1 MTQRE
6 KMQDFE
12 RAKTQIIAIMQQFVA
27 DCRNEIVNELFA
39 KTSHGK
45 MLRSKLLLAVS
56 GISEEALKLCAIIE
70 LIQSASLLHDDV
82 IDNAHTRRKS
92 PSLNALFGNKNAI
105 MLGDVLYAKAFFE
118 LSAYERAIAK
128 SVSDSVCRLA
138 VGEIEDVFMAQ
149 SFNTNKMRYLQMCE
163 LKTAALIAASAEC
176 GAILAG
182 LDSQKYR
189 AYGNNLGI
197 AFQIIDD
204 VLDIT
209 QSTEVL
215 GKPAMSDLSEG
226 KSTLP
231 YIYLYER
238 ANEAQRREL
247 LSLFGIPLSQAQ
259 EQWLREHLQM
269 YHCVQDSI
277 AKAREYALS
286 ALDSIQDEGNT
297 QLSKIVQNMIERE
310 F

>member
-1 MTQRE
+1 
-6 KMQDFE
+6 MQDFDKVRE
-12 RAKTQIIAIMQQFVA
+12 RIVAIMQGFVA
-27 DCRNEIVNELFA
+27 DCGNEIVTELFA
-39 KTSHGK
+39 KTNQGK

-56 GISEEALKLCAIIE
+56 GVSEEALKLCAIIE

-82 IDNAHTRRKS
+82 IDNASTRRKS
-92 PSLNALFGNKNAI
+92 PSLNAIFGNKNAI

-118 LSAYERAIAK
+118 LSTYEQSIAK

-149 SFNTNKMRYLQMCE
+149 SFNTNKTRYLQMCE

-176 GAILAG
+176 GALLSG

-189 AYGNNLGI
+189 SYGNNLGI

-238 ANEAQRREL
+238 ATQEVRQEL
-247 LSLFGIPLSQAQ
+247 LTLFGTPLCESKA
-259 EQWLREHLQM
+259 QWLKEQLNAH
-269 YHCVQDSI
+269 HCVQDSI

-286 ALDSIQDEGNT
+286 ALDSIQGEGNT
-297 QLSKIVQNMIERE
+297 QLNEIVQNMIERE

>member
-1 MTQRE
+1 
-6 KMQDFE
+6 MQDFDKVRE
-12 RAKTQIIAIMQQFVA
+12 RIVAIMQGFVA
-27 DCRNEIVNELFA
+27 DCGNEIVTELFA
-39 KTSHGK
+39 KTNQGK

-56 GISEEALKLCAIIE
+56 GVSEEALKLCAIIE

-82 IDNAHTRRKS
+82 IDNASTRRKS
-92 PSLNALFGNKNAI
+92 PSLNAIFGNKNAI

-118 LSAYERAIAK
+118 LSTYEQSIAK

-149 SFNTNKMRYLQMCE
+149 SFNTNKTRYLQMCE

-176 GAILAG
+176 GALLSG

-189 AYGNNLGI
+189 SYGNNLGI

-238 ANEAQRREL
+238 ATQEVRQEL
-247 LSLFGIPLSQAQ
+247 LTLFGTPLCESKA
-259 EQWLREHLQM
+259 QWLKEQLNAH
-269 YHCVQDSI
+269 HCVQDSI

-286 ALDSIQDEGNT
+286 ALDSIQGEGNT
-297 QLSKIVQNMIERE
+297 QLNEIVQNMIERE
-310 F
+310 L

>member
-1 MTQRE
+1 
-6 KMQDFE
+6 MQDFDKVRE
-12 RAKTQIIAIMQQFVA
+12 RIVVIMQGFVA
-27 DCRNEIVNELFA
+27 DCGNEIVTELFA
-39 KTSHGK
+39 KTNQGK

-56 GISEEALKLCAIIE
+56 GVSEEALKLCAIIE

-82 IDNAHTRRKS
+82 IDNASTRRKS
-92 PSLNALFGNKNAI
+92 PSLNAIFGNKNAI

-118 LSAYERAIAK
+118 LSTYEQSIAK

-149 SFNTNKMRYLQMCE
+149 SFNTNKTRYLQMCE

-176 GAILAG
+176 GALLSG

-189 AYGNNLGI
+189 SYGNNLGI

-238 ANEAQRREL
+238 ATQEVRQEL
-247 LSLFGIPLSQAQ
+247 LTLFGTPLCESKA
-259 EQWLREHLQM
+259 QWLKEQLNAH
-269 YHCVQDSI
+269 HCVQDSI

-286 ALDSIQDEGNT
+286 ALDSIQGEGNT
-297 QLSKIVQNMIERE
+297 QLNEIVQNMIERE

>member
-1 MTQRE
+1 
-6 KMQDFE
+6 MQDFDKVRE
-12 RAKTQIIAIMQQFVA
+12 RIVAIIQGFVA
-27 DCRNEIVNELFA
+27 DCGNEIVTELFA
-39 KTSHGK
+39 KTNQGK

-56 GISEEALKLCAIIE
+56 GVSEEALKLCAIIE

-82 IDNAHTRRKS
+82 IDNASTRRKS
-92 PSLNALFGNKNAI
+92 PSLNAIFGNKNAI

-118 LSAYERAIAK
+118 LSTYEQSIAK

-149 SFNTNKMRYLQMCE
+149 SFNTNKTRYLQMCE

-176 GAILAG
+176 GALLSG

-189 AYGNNLGI
+189 SYGNNLGI

-238 ANEAQRREL
+238 ATREVRQEL
-247 LSLFGIPLSQAQ
+247 LTLFGTPLCESKA
-259 EQWLREHLQM
+259 QWLKEQLNAH
-269 YHCVQDSI
+269 HCVQDSI

-286 ALDSIQDEGNT
+286 ALDSIQGEGNT
-297 QLSKIVQNMIERE
+297 QLNEIVQNMIERE

>member
-1 MTQRE
+1 
-6 KMQDFE
+6 MQDFDKVRE
-12 RAKTQIIAIMQQFVA
+12 RIVVIMQGFVA
-27 DCRNEIVNELFA
+27 DCGNEIVTELFA
-39 KTSHGK
+39 KTNQGK

-56 GISEEALKLCAIIE
+56 GVSEEALKLCAIIE

-82 IDNAHTRRKS
+82 IDNASTRRKS
-92 PSLNALFGNKNAI
+92 PSLNAIFGNKNAI

-118 LSAYERAIAK
+118 LSTYEQSIAK

-149 SFNTNKMRYLQMCE
+149 SFNTNKTRYLQMCE

-176 GAILAG
+176 GALLSG

-189 AYGNNLGI
+189 SYGNNLGI

-238 ANEAQRREL
+238 ATREVRQEL
-247 LSLFGIPLSQAQ
+247 LTLFGTPLCESKA
-259 EQWLREHLQM
+259 QWLKEQLNAH
-269 YHCVQDSI
+269 HCVQDSI

-286 ALDSIQDEGNT
+286 ALDSIQGEGNT
-297 QLSKIVQNMIERE
+297 QLNEIVQNMIERE

>member
-1 MTQRE
+1 
-6 KMQDFE
+6 MQDFDKVRE
-12 RAKTQIIAIMQQFVA
+12 RIVVIMQGFVA
-27 DCRNEIVNELFA
+27 DCGNEIVTELFA
-39 KTSHGK
+39 KTNQGK

-56 GISEEALKLCAIIE
+56 GVSEEALKLCAIIE

-82 IDNAHTRRKS
+82 IDNANTRRKS
-92 PSLNALFGNKNAI
+92 PSLNAIFGNKNAI

-118 LSAYERAIAK
+118 LSTYEQSIAK

-149 SFNTNKMRYLQMCE
+149 SFNTNKTRYLQMCE

-176 GAILAG
+176 GALLSG

-189 AYGNNLGI
+189 SYGNNLGI

-238 ANEAQRREL
+238 ATQEVRQEL
-247 LSLFGIPLSQAQ
+247 LTLFGTPLCESKA
-259 EQWLREHLQM
+259 QWLKEQLNAH
-269 YHCVQDSI
+269 HCVQDSI

-286 ALDSIQDEGNT
+286 ALDSIQGEGNT
-297 QLSKIVQNMIERE
+297 QLNEIVQNMIERE

>member
-1 MTQRE
+1 
-6 KMQDFE
+6 MQDFDKVRE
-12 RAKTQIIAIMQQFVA
+12 RIVAIMQGFVA
-27 DCRNEIVNELFA
+27 DCGNEIVTELFA
-39 KTSHGK
+39 KTNQGK

-56 GISEEALKLCAIIE
+56 GVSEEALKLCAIIE

-82 IDNAHTRRKS
+82 IDNASTRRKS
-92 PSLNALFGNKNAI
+92 PSLNAIFGNKNAI

-118 LSAYERAIAK
+118 LSTYEQSIAK

-149 SFNTNKMRYLQMCE
+149 SFNTNKTRYLQMCE

-176 GAILAG
+176 GALLSG

-189 AYGNNLGI
+189 SYGNNLGI

-238 ANEAQRREL
+238 ATREVRQEL
-247 LSLFGIPLSQAQ
+247 LTLFGTPLCESKA
-259 EQWLREHLQM
+259 QWLKEQLNAH
-269 YHCVQDSI
+269 HCVQDSI

-286 ALDSIQDEGNT
+286 ALDSIQGEGNT
-297 QLSKIVQNMIERE
+297 QLNEIVQNMIERE

>member
-1 MTQRE
+1 
-6 KMQDFE
+6 MQDFDKVRE
-12 RAKTQIIAIMQQFVA
+12 RIVAIMQGFVA
-27 DCRNEIVNELFA
+27 DCGNEIVTELFA
-39 KTSHGK
+39 KTNQGK

-56 GISEEALKLCAIIE
+56 EVSEEALKLCAIIE

-82 IDNAHTRRKS
+82 IDNASTRRKS
-92 PSLNALFGNKNAI
+92 PSLNAIFGNKNAI

-118 LSAYERAIAK
+118 LSTYEQSIAK

-149 SFNTNKMRYLQMCE
+149 SFNTNKTRYLQMCE

-176 GAILAG
+176 GALLSG

-189 AYGNNLGI
+189 SYGNNLGI

-238 ANEAQRREL
+238 ATREVRQEL
-247 LSLFGIPLSQAQ
+247 LTLFGTPLCESKA
-259 EQWLREHLQM
+259 QWLKEQLNAH
-269 YHCVQDSI
+269 HCVQDSI

-286 ALDSIQDEGNT
+286 ALDSIQGEGNT
-297 QLSKIVQNMIERE
+297 QLNEIVQNMIERE

>member
-1 MTQRE
+1 
-6 KMQDFE
+6 MQDFDKVRE
-12 RAKTQIIAIMQQFVA
+12 RIVVIMQGFVA
-27 DCRNEIVNELFA
+27 DCGNEIVTELFA
-39 KTSHGK
+39 KTNQGK

-56 GISEEALKLCAIIE
+56 GVSEEALKLCAIIE

-82 IDNAHTRRKS
+82 IDNANTRRKS
-92 PSLNALFGNKNAI
+92 PSLNAIFGNKNAI

-118 LSAYERAIAK
+118 LSTYEQSIAK

-149 SFNTNKMRYLQMCE
+149 SFNTNKTRYLQMCE

-176 GAILAG
+176 GALLSG

-189 AYGNNLGI
+189 SYGNNLGI

-238 ANEAQRREL
+238 ATQEVRQEL
-247 LSLFGIPLSQAQ
+247 LTLFGTPLCESKA
-259 EQWLREHLQM
+259 QWLKEQLNAH
-269 YHCVQDSI
+269 HCVQDSI
-277 AKAREYALS
+277 AKACEYALS
-286 ALDSIQDEGNT
+286 ALDSIQGEGNT
-297 QLSKIVQNMIERE
+297 QLNEIVQNMIERE

>member
-1 MTQRE
+1 
-6 KMQDFE
+6 
-12 RAKTQIIAIMQQFVA
+12 
-27 DCRNEIVNELFA
+27 
-39 KTSHGK
+39 
-45 MLRSKLLLAVS
+45 
-56 GISEEALKLCAIIE
+56 
-70 LIQSASLLHDDV
+70 
-82 IDNAHTRRKS
+82 
-92 PSLNALFGNKNAI
+92 
-105 MLGDVLYAKAFFE
+105 
-118 LSAYERAIAK
+118 
-128 SVSDSVCRLA
+128 
-138 VGEIEDVFMAQ
+138 MAQ
-149 SFNTNKMRYLQMCE
+149 SFNTNKVRYLQMCE

-176 GAILAG
+176 GALLAG

-209 QSTEVL
+209 QSAEVL

-238 ANEAQRREL
+238 ATQEVRQEL
-247 LSLFGIPLSQAQ
+247 LALFAKPLSESSA
-259 EQWLREHLQM
+259 QWLRAQLDS
-269 YHCVQDSI
+269 YHCVRDSI

-286 ALDSIQDEGNT
+286 ALDSIQNEGNA
-297 QLSKIVQNMIERE
+297 QLSKIAQNMIERE